1 MSSLVRQIGRY
12 QVESE
17 IGRGGMG
24 VVYRAV
30 DPLLG
35 RTVAIKTIR
44 LSKLAEPEERA
55 ELEKRLVR
63 EARSAGALGHPS
75 IVTVYDLVQE
85 EDLTCIVMEFVEGQ
99 TLGHMLES
107 GQALDNSVVLSFLRQ
122 TGAAL
127 DYAHRKGIVH
137 RDVKPSNLMVQPGGT
152 VKIADFG
159 VARVSTTLQLTR
171 TGMVMGTPYYMSP
184 EQIQGKPL
192 DGRTDQFSLAVTAYE
207 VLTGR
212 KPFTADTLTTLMYQ
226 IVHEDPVP
234 AEKLNATLGVQ
245 VGTVLRKAMS
255 KDPEARYATCGE
267 FLGALEGAC
276 SAATGWRAPTVAVPV
291 LAPVATPAATRLAA
305 APRRWALAVAGGV
318 LMVLLAA
325 GGYFAFRQFAVQE
338 EPVPV
343 EPAAEQTIPAPAAQ
357 PAPVAEVPAATAA
370 RNPPP
375 EPSPPPMTAPTPVLR
390 PKAAIER
397 GRAPKPPATGPP
409 KQTRIAKTEQAT
421 PPAPIE
427 ESNKG
432 QASKPAATSPG
443 KQTPTPE
450 AVQAAPPAP
459 VAPSAPYPGPQ
470 KGRLVWTGEL
480 EPNSRLEINGMRCST
495 GSLTGGELPGVRVRA
510 RSMSPGA
517 KLIQE
522 PVPENQWK
530 GLVLVSGDTKQVR
543 IIISWEVIP

>member
-99 TLGHMLES
+99 TLGHMLET

-137 RDVKPSNLMVQPGGT
+137 RDVKPSNLIVQPGGT

-171 TGMVMGTPYYMSP
+171 SGMVMGTPYYMSP

-212 KPFTADTLTTLMYQ
+212 KPFTGDTLTTLMYQ
-226 IVHEDPVP
+226 IVHEDPLP
-234 AEKLNATLGVQ
+234 AEKLNTTLGTQ

-276 SAATGWRAPTVAVPV
+276 SAATAWRAPTMAVPV
-291 LAPVATPAATRLAA
+291 MAPVVTPAATRPAA
-305 APRRWALAVAGGV
+305 APRRWVLAVAGAV
-318 LMVLLAA
+318 LIVVLAA
-325 GGYFAFRQFAVQE
+325 GGYFAFRQSPVKE
-338 EPVPV
+338 EPVPI
-343 EPAAEQTIPAPAAQ
+343 EPAQEQTIPAPAAQ
-357 PAPVAEVPAATAA
+357 PGSVAEVPAPTAA

-397 GRAPKPPATGPP
+397 GRAPKPPATSPP
-409 KQTRIAKTEQAT
+409 KQTRIAKAEQAT

-427 ESNKG
+427 ESDKG
-432 QASKPAATSPG
+432 QASRPVAISTG
-443 KQTPTPE
+443 KQTPTAE
-450 AVQAAPPAP
+450 AAQAVQPAP
-459 VAPSAPYPGPQ
+459 MAPQAPYLGPQ

-480 EPNSRLEINGMRCST
+480 EPNSRLEINGMKCST
-495 GSLTGGELPGVRVRA
+495 GSLTGSELPGVRVRA